1 MERIADGIAATWSKA
16 LYRDWN
22 GSVHV
27 QNVSFGSWAPRPDC
41 PTPRLW
47 VLLTGHTRTF
57 AWTRDALA
65 EVANLSSLDCY
76 FVVAAV
82 PAELD
87 ASVPTGFWSPQAELW
102 KLFGFNHNSV
112 ANGVMGESAECFG
125 GHLGNVT
132 RELRA

>member
-57 AWTRDALA
+57 SWTRDFYILFMIFGCALHTY
-65 EVANLSSLDCY
+65 SLTQY
-76 FVVAAV
+76 MWTQVNRPETVK
-82 PAELD
+82 
-87 ASVPTGFWSPQAELW
+87 GPQ
-102 KLFGFNHNSV
+102 G
-112 ANGVMGESAECFG
+112 
-125 GHLGNVT
+125 
-132 RELRA
+132 

>member
-47 VLLTGHTRTF
+47 VL
-57 AWTRDALA
+57 AL
-65 EVANLSSLDCY
+65 NNR
-76 FVVAAV
+76 F
-82 PAELD
+82 
-87 ASVPTGFWSPQAELW
+87 
-102 KLFGFNHNSV
+102 
-112 ANGVMGESAECFG
+112 
-125 GHLGNVT
+125 
-132 RELRA
+132 